1 MLKGIP
7 AIVSPELMDVLMRMG
22 HGDDIVIADGNFP
35 AETMGQRVVRTDGHG
50 VPAILDAILRF
61 VPVDTFV
68 ADAVK
73 VMQPV
78 GMAAPEPPIWN
89 EFRDVLAKRE
99 GRPISLTPVERFAFY
114 REAQASFAVVATG
127 ETAIYANII
136 IKKGVVVPS

>member
-7 AIVSPELMDVLMRMG
+7 PIVSPELMEVLMRMG
-22 HGDDIVIADGNFP
+22 HGDDLVIADGNFP

-50 VPAILDAILRF
+50 VPEILDAVLTF

-68 ADAVK
+68 SDPVK

-78 GMAAPEPPIWN
+78 DPDVPEPPIWTQ
-89 EFRDVLAKRE
+89 FRDQLARRE
-99 GRPISLTPVERFAFY
+99 DRPIPLTLVERFEFY
-114 REAQASFAVVATG
+114 RLAQTAFAVIATG

-136 IKKGVVVPS
+136 IKKGVVTS